1 MSSGSDDPLAIH
13 RRLDALGDEIA
24 ERGRVARHGELLALI
39 AELARDRVS
48 GVDHARKLLSKLRNV
63 RAFDS
68 LHIAAADMVE
78 RGLATPFSNR
88 MKVQALIE
96 LERHEEAFAEIGRAR
111 KIGKDAA
118 EMMELSG
125 LEGRIWKQRFVRSV
139 EAEAADM
146 AALKSAVTAYDLGWK
161 QSKKASAWHGVNM
174 VALLTRASVDG
185 RTVIDAAKVRS
196 LAVEVKQ
203 AALAEKA
210 KGYGWADAS
219 LGEVA
224 LALGDYELANEAYG
238 AYLKA
243 TTDEFALASTR
254 RQLDEIWV
262 RAKTVP
268 DAWQALRD
276 KATWALMSAEK
287 GQVQLE
293 QGELSAL
300 AERLQ
305 DDRQGY
311 QGLFGSRPVPIEWA
325 IRMIEVGK
333 CIGRIERRGA
343 FADPQGTGFVM
354 DATLFSPKWN
364 EYGRVLVT
372 NEHVISPHGSGQLRP
387 EEAVVRF
394 SQASPEQSFKLG
406 PVLWCSRKEHHDVT
420 ILAIDGLPGG
430 AGSLAE
436 LAPFKRLEDQDR
448 KPETRERVTVMGHP
462 AGSDRLHLGIENLE
476 VEDLDYARP
485 TAEPE
490 RVWYKRPT
498 LGGNSGSPVLTW
510 QKLEAAAVHH
520 REIRARGCN
529 EGISLESIREAIEA
543 KPEGWDAPIRSVA
556 ATA

>member
-1 MSSGSDDPLAIH
+1 MGLAPDDPLAIH
-13 RRLDALGDEIA
+13 RRLDELGDEIA

-48 GVDHARKLLSKLRNV
+48 GADHAKKLLGKLRKI
-63 RAFDS
+63 RAFDR
-68 LHIAAADMVE
+68 LHIAASDMVE

-88 MKVQALIE
+88 MKVQSLIE
-96 LERHEEAFAEIGRAR
+96 LERYEEALAEIARAR
-111 KIGKDAA
+111 KIGKDAG
-118 EMMELSG
+118 EVMELAG
-125 LEGRIWKQRFVRSV
+125 LEGRIYKQRFVKSG
-139 EAEAADM
+139 DM
-146 AALKSAVTAYDLGWK
+146 AALKSAVAAYETGWK
-161 QSKKASAWHGVNM
+161 QSKKSSAWHGVNM
-174 VALLTRASVDG
+174 VALLHRAAVDG
-185 RTVIDAAKVRS
+185 RPVIDAAKVRS
-196 LAVEVKQ
+196 LAGEVKQ

-210 KGYGWADAS
+210 KGYSWADAS

-224 LALGDYELANEAYG
+224 IALGEYELANTAYG

-254 RQLDEIWV
+254 RQLDEIWT
-262 RAKTVP
+262 RAKSVP
-268 DAWQALRD
+268 DEWQALRD

-333 CIGRIERRGA
+333 CIGRIERRSA

-354 DATLFSPKWN
+354 DAKLFSPKWA

-394 SQASPEQSFKLG
+394 SQASPDQSFLLG

-420 ILAIDGLPGG
+420 ILALGDFPSG

-436 LAPFKRLEDQDR
+436 LAPFKRLEDQDG

-476 VEDLDYARP
+476 IEDLDYARP

-490 RVWYKRPT
+490 RVWYKCPT

-520 REIRARGCN
+520 REIRVRGCN
-529 EGISLESIREAIEA
+529 EGISLESIREAIEM
-543 KPEGWDAPIRSVA
+543 KPQGWDAPIRAVA
-556 ATA
+556 ANA